1 MTIQNLGTTYAQAMI
16 PGTDA
21 QLIASRVGAALG
33 IGTSAA
39 ANFVAPVLSAYDT
52 EARKVGP
59 YVKGSVGSE
68 KMALRI
74 AASTGVTPGKVRQT
88 LNELAAMAG
97 AGRVGLSTYNPAQY
111 SISAKAKQAVKDAA
125 ELAKAAARAGKNTGK
140 DIIDE
145 MTPDALQQA
154 GSGFLAGL
162 GGLGDVARLLPL
174 VVVVGL
180 GVYAYK
186 TSKS

>member
-1 MTIQNLGTTYAQAMI
+1 MTVQNLGTTYAQTMI

-21 QLIASRVGAALG
+21 HNIAVKVAAAFG

-39 ANFVAPVLSAYDT
+39 ADFVAPVLTAYDA

-74 AASTGVTPGKVRQT
+74 AQNTGVSAGRVRQT
-88 LNELAAMAG
+88 LNEMAAQAAAGKIG
-97 AGRVGLSTYNPAQY
+97 AGTYNPAVH
-111 SISAKAKQAVKDAA
+111 SVSAKVKKTVKDAA
-125 ELAKAAARAGKNTGK
+125 STAKSAAKQAYEGVV
-140 DIIDE
+140 
-145 MTPDALQQA
+145 PDAVRDA
-154 GSGFLAGL
+154 GSGFLAGI

-174 VVVVGL
+174 VVVVGA
-180 GVYAYK
+180 GVYAYRTMK
-186 TSKS
+186 N